1 MDSGADKRTHTRV
14 VSLNLVSYEAED
26 GPPGAEGE
34 GIGRTRNLSEG
45 GILLEV
51 SKAYPL
57 SALIDLRI
65 ALGEKIVHTRGRV
78 VRLQELAGR
87 RIEMGLKFVEL
98 SADDLR
104 AIRDHVSSHRD
115 ATA

>member
-1 MDSGADKRTHTRV
+1 MDSGAEKRTHTRV
-14 VSLNLVSYEAED
+14 VSLNLVSYEAEEGAP
-26 GPPGAEGE
+26 GPEAE

-57 SALIDLRI
+57 SAVIDLRI
-65 ALGEKIVHTRGRV
+65 ALGERIVHTRGRV

-87 RIEMGLKFVEL
+87 RVEMGLKFVEL
-98 SADDLR
+98 SAEDLKL
-104 AIRDHVSSHRD
+104 IREHVSS
-115 ATA
+115 